1 MLTVNDLE
9 ELETYMR
16 SGELEADFKDGC
28 ENDRF
33 YLLELLEKLM
43 DVAELA
49 DATATRLI
57 SGACR
62 CRRLPPNN
70 SRLEQLT
77 LEMLVYGEK
86 RPPTRISRP
95 RICLRP
101 CAATVG
107 AGALAAGEFVSCTDK
122 DSNAATDGDSN

>member
-1 MLTVNDLE
+1 MLTVKDLE

-49 DATATRLI
+49 DATATRLMFR
-57 SGACR
+57 G
-62 CRRLPPNN
+62 LP
-70 SRLEQLT
+70 
-77 LEMLVYGEK
+77 V
-86 RPPTRISRP
+86 PPP
-95 RICLRP
+95 P
-101 CAATVG
+101 A
-107 AGALAAGEFVSCTDK
+107 K
-122 DSNAATDGDSN
+122 

>member
-1 MLTVNDLE
+1 MTVNDLE

-49 DATATRLI
+49 DATVTRLI
-57 SGACR
+57 FRG
-62 CRRLPPNN
+62 LP
-70 SRLEQLT
+70 
-77 LEMLVYGEK
+77 V
-86 RPPTRISRP
+86 PPP
-95 RICLRP
+95 P
-101 CAATVG
+101 A
-107 AGALAAGEFVSCTDK
+107 E
-122 DSNAATDGDSN
+122 

>member
-49 DATATRLI
+49 DATSTRLI
-57 SGACR
+57 FRG
-62 CRRLPPNN
+62 LP
-70 SRLEQLT
+70 
-77 LEMLVYGEK
+77 V
-86 RPPTRISRP
+86 PPP
-95 RICLRP
+95 P
-101 CAATVG
+101 A
-107 AGALAAGEFVSCTDK
+107 E
-122 DSNAATDGDSN
+122 

>member
-57 SGACR
+57 FRG
-62 CRRLPPNN
+62 LP
-70 SRLEQLT
+70 
-77 LEMLVYGEK
+77 V
-86 RPPTRISRP
+86 PPP
-95 RICLRP
+95 P
-101 CAATVG
+101 A
-107 AGALAAGEFVSCTDK
+107 E
-122 DSNAATDGDSN
+122 

>member
-49 DATATRLI
+49 DATAAK
-57 SGACR
+57 SA
-62 CRRLPPNN
+62 
-70 SRLEQLT
+70 
-77 LEMLVYGEK
+77 K
-86 RPPTRISRP
+86 
-95 RICLRP
+95 
-101 CAATVG
+101 
-107 AGALAAGEFVSCTDK
+107 
-122 DSNAATDGDSN
+122 

>member
-57 SGACR
+57 FRGLTVP
-62 CRRLPPNN
+62 RR
-70 SRLEQLT
+70 
-77 LEMLVYGEK
+77 
-86 RPPTRISRP
+86 
-95 RICLRP
+95 
-101 CAATVG
+101 
-107 AGALAAGEFVSCTDK
+107 VSCGNGPNFMR
-122 DSNAATDGDSN
+122 NARPGAEPSPQPRRAGRHPQSGSHRAA

>member
-28 ENDRF
+28 ETDRF
-33 YLLELLEKLM
+33 YLLERLEKLM

-57 SGACR
+57 FRG
-62 CRRLPPNN
+62 LP
-70 SRLEQLT
+70 
-77 LEMLVYGEK
+77 V
-86 RPPTRISRP
+86 PPP
-95 RICLRP
+95 P
-101 CAATVG
+101 A
-107 AGALAAGEFVSCTDK
+107 E
-122 DSNAATDGDSN
+122 

>member
-1 MLTVNDLE
+1 
-9 ELETYMR
+9 MR

-49 DATATRLI
+49 DATAAHLPGRT
-57 SGACR
+57 GC
-62 CRRLPPNN
+62 RLPPNN
-70 SRLEQLT
+70 SRLEQLA

-86 RPPTRISRP
+86 RPPTRISRQGFVCTLRRNGRRESFCRR
-95 RICLRP
+95 RICELY
-101 CAATVG
+101 G
-107 AGALAAGEFVSCTDK
+107 
-122 DSNAATDGDSN
+122 

>member
-16 SGELEADFKDGC
+16 SSELEADFKDGC

-57 SGACR
+57 FRG
-62 CRRLPPNN
+62 LP
-70 SRLEQLT
+70 
-77 LEMLVYGEK
+77 V
-86 RPPTRISRP
+86 PPP
-95 RICLRP
+95 P
-101 CAATVG
+101 A
-107 AGALAAGEFVSCTDK
+107 E
-122 DSNAATDGDSN
+122 

>member
-1 MLTVNDLE
+1 MLTVKDLE

-49 DATATRLI
+49 DATATRI
-57 SGACR
+57 IFRG
-62 CRRLPPNN
+62 LP
-70 SRLEQLT
+70 
-77 LEMLVYGEK
+77 V
-86 RPPTRISRP
+86 PPP
-95 RICLRP
+95 P
-101 CAATVG
+101 A
-107 AGALAAGEFVSCTDK
+107 K
-122 DSNAATDGDSN
+122 

>member
-57 SGACR
+57 FRG
-62 CRRLPPNN
+62 LP
-70 SRLEQLT
+70 
-77 LEMLVYGEK
+77 M
-86 RPPTRISRP
+86 PPP
-95 RICLRP
+95 P
-101 CAATVG
+101 A
-107 AGALAAGEFVSCTDK
+107 E
-122 DSNAATDGDSN
+122 

>member
-1 MLTVNDLE
+1 MLTVKDLE

-16 SGELEADFKDGC
+16 SGELDADFKDGC

-57 SGACR
+57 FRG
-62 CRRLPPNN
+62 LP
-70 SRLEQLT
+70 
-77 LEMLVYGEK
+77 V
-86 RPPTRISRP
+86 PPP
-95 RICLRP
+95 P
-101 CAATVG
+101 A
-107 AGALAAGEFVSCTDK
+107 E
-122 DSNAATDGDSN
+122 

>member
-43 DVAELA
+43 DVAGLA
-49 DATATRLI
+49 DATAPRLI
-57 SGACR
+57 FRG
-62 CRRLPPNN
+62 LP
-70 SRLEQLT
+70 
-77 LEMLVYGEK
+77 V
-86 RPPTRISRP
+86 PPP
-95 RICLRP
+95 P
-101 CAATVG
+101 A
-107 AGALAAGEFVSCTDK
+107 E
-122 DSNAATDGDSN
+122 